1 MRYQIVLLRLFLL
14 IFIPTMVGGEETPV
28 PNSSI
33 QRKNQ
38 LKSVIVDDYYP
49 YTFVNKEGVPDGFSV
64 DLVKAVTKVMGMY
77 LEIKVDTWERA
88 IQKLE
93 TGEID
98 FLPKMSY
105 SKERD
110 KFFDFSAPHTIA
122 FDALFV
128 RKDSKR
134 IDTIEDIKNNTVI
147 VIKDDLAHDYLR
159 SSGLVDSESLIL
171 IDSLPEALRLLSS
184 GKGDVALMP
193 KLVGLTLVKDMNLT
207 NLTQSPVVV
216 ESYSRHYSFAVKEGN
231 LLLLERLGQGL
242 SIVKKTDQY
251 REIYDKWF
259 GTLEPKELTLKPV
272 LKYIVGL
279 LLAFLLIG
287 SAFALWT
294 FSLRKQVASRTK
306 ELSDEIIERK
316 KAEMRFRQVVD
327 TIQEVFWIGSLDW
340 KEIYYVSPAYEHIW
354 GGKCDEIYQNPLA
367 WFESVVEEDR
377 QKIRAAIPKV
387 IHADTLKIVFPDY
400 RIRKPDG
407 SIAWVSV
414 RIFPILDV
422 SGRPYRIAGI
432 AEDITTRK
440 RTEKALEDISS
451 HQEALLAAIPDIIME
466 MDANKIYT
474 WANQIGI
481 EFFGED
487 VLGKK
492 AAYYFEGEQDTYQAV
507 DPLFRGEEDVIY
519 VRSWQRRRDGQKRLL
534 AWLCRVLKDSTGN
547 VTNVI
552 SSARDIT
559 ERKLAEEAITRER
572 ILSDHIINSLPGI
585 FYKYDDQGKLVR
597 WNRKFEE
604 VTGYSHEELLGMH
617 VLDLFAEAH
626 KHHITLRV
634 QSVFAEGES
643 FAEAPLLTKSGKQI
657 PHFFTG
663 RLTVLDGKQYLLGVG
678 VDITERVRAEEEKDL
693 LHAQLLQAQKM
704 ESIGR
709 LAGGVAHDFNNMLS
723 AIIGHA
729 ELAMMRCTSSEPILA
744 NLKVIHDSAH
754 RSAGLTRQL
763 LAFARKQTVAP
774 RVIDVNDTVAG
785 MLKMLMR
792 LIGEDIDVVWMPG
805 AGLWKVKIDPS
816 QLDQLLANLCVN
828 ARDAI
833 PGVGKVTI
841 ETENTTFD
849 EAYCAVHLGFVCGEY
864 VVLAVSDDG
873 CGINKEDIDHIFEPF
888 FTTKELGKGTG
899 LGLATVYGI
908 VKQNEGFVNV
918 YSEPDK
924 GTTFKIYLPRFVG
937 GVIKPRAEST
947 EETPKGRGEMLLLV
961 EDEPV
966 ILDVSREMLEQ
977 LGYVVLTASTPSEAL
992 RQAETHAAEIK
1003 LLITDVVMPKMNGR
1017 DLAKLISDIKPGL
1030 KCLFIS
1036 GYTANVIANH
1046 GVLDEGV
1053 HFLQKPFSMKDIAT
1067 KVRQALEQE

>member
-1 MRYQIVLLRLFLL
+1 
-14 IFIPTMVGGEETPV
+14 
-28 PNSSI
+28 
-33 QRKNQ
+33 
-38 LKSVIVDDYYP
+38 
-49 YTFVNKEGVPDGFSV
+49 
-64 DLVKAVTKVMGMY
+64 
-77 LEIKVDTWERA
+77 
-88 IQKLE
+88 
-93 TGEID
+93 
-98 FLPKMSY
+98 
-105 SKERD
+105 
-110 KFFDFSAPHTIA
+110 
-122 FDALFV
+122 
-128 RKDSKR
+128 
-134 IDTIEDIKNNTVI
+134 
-147 VIKDDLAHDYLR
+147 
-159 SSGLVDSESLIL
+159 
-171 IDSLPEALRLLSS
+171 
-184 GKGDVALMP
+184 
-193 KLVGLTLVKDMNLT
+193 
-207 NLTQSPVVV
+207 
-216 ESYSRHYSFAVKEGN
+216 
-231 LLLLERLGQGL
+231 
-242 SIVKKTDQY
+242 
-251 REIYDKWF
+251 
-259 GTLEPKELTLKPV
+259 
-272 LKYIVGL
+272 
-279 LLAFLLIG
+279 
-287 SAFALWT
+287 
-294 FSLRKQVASRTK
+294 
-306 ELSDEIIERK
+306 
-316 KAEMRFRQVVD
+316 
-327 TIQEVFWIGSLDW
+327 
-340 KEIYYVSPAYEHIW
+340 
-354 GGKCDEIYQNPLA
+354 
-367 WFESVVEEDR
+367 
-377 QKIRAAIPKV
+377 
-387 IHADTLKIVFPDY
+387 
-400 RIRKPDG
+400 
-407 SIAWVSV
+407 
-414 RIFPILDV
+414 
-422 SGRPYRIAGI
+422 
-432 AEDITTRK
+432 
-440 RTEKALEDISS
+440 
-451 HQEALLAAIPDIIME
+451 
-466 MDANKIYT
+466 
-474 WANQIGI
+474 
-481 EFFGED
+481 
-487 VLGKK
+487 
-492 AAYYFEGEQDTYQAV
+492 
-507 DPLFRGEEDVIY
+507 
-519 VRSWQRRRDGQKRLL
+519 
-534 AWLCRVLKDSTGN
+534 
-547 VTNVI
+547 
-552 SSARDIT
+552 
-559 ERKLAEEAITRER
+559 
-572 ILSDHIINSLPGI
+572 
-585 FYKYDDQGKLVR
+585 
-597 WNRKFEE
+597 

-617 VLDLFAEAH
+617 VLDLFAEVN
-626 KHHITLRV
+626 KNYISLRV
-634 QSVFAEGES
+634 HTVFAEGES

-693 LHAQLLQAQKM
+693 LQAQLLQAQKM
-704 ESIGR
+704 ESVGR

-774 RVIDVNDTVAG
+774 RVINVNDTVAG

-937 GVIKPRAEST
+937 GVIEPRAEST

-1017 DLAKLISDIKPGL
+1017 DLARLIGDIKPGL

-1067 KVRQALEQE
+1067 KVRHALEQE